1 MKNKIG
7 LLISLFFLFAVVS
20 CKSTKPTVTEKETIT
35 KSTIE
40 TVHDTVFKTEIDS
53 SSYKALLECR
63 DGKVVVKEVTQAE
76 PGRKL
81 KSPKVRIDNNELSVD
96 CEALVEQLF
105 AFWKSI
111 QVQDIQY
118 RTITV
123 EKTKF
128 TNILT
133 FWQQFQI
140 KGFRI
145 LFILILLIVIGLII
159 KSKFKL

>member
-140 KGFRI
+140 KGFQI
-145 LFILILLIVIGLII
+145 LSGIILLLIIGLLI
-159 KSKFKL
+159 KSKL